1 MAPRGRP
8 RSFDR
13 DEALERAMRVFWE
26 RGYEGT
32 SISDLLQAMG
42 ISPPSLYAAFRSKEN
57 LFREAVARYE
67 RIEGEVT
74 ARALTDEPTARAA
87 IEVMLRGNAD
97 AYADPAK
104 PSGCMTVLTATVG
117 MPVHA
122 PVRDFLRELRLR
134 SQDAIQH
141 RLECGIA
148 EGDLPSGVDTA
159 ALAMFYTSVLEGL
172 SIKARDGARREDLHQ
187 VIDCA
192 MAAWDVLTAVP
203 PPAGTGRRRRTG

>member
-1 MAPRGRP
+1 MTPRGRP

-13 DEALERAMRVFWE
+13 DKALERAMLVFWE

-32 SISDLLQAMG
+32 AISDLIRAMG
-42 ISPPSLYAAFRSKEN
+42 INPPSLYAAFRSKEQ
-57 LFREAVARYE
+57 LFREAVEHYE
-67 RIEGEVT
+67 RIEGQATE
-74 ARALTDEPTARAA
+74 RALTDEPTARAA
-87 IEVMLRGNAD
+87 IEAMLRGNAD
-97 AYADPAK
+97 AYAHPDK

-148 EGDLPSGVDTA
+148 DGDLPAGVDVVA
-159 ALAMFYTSVLEGL
+159 IAMFYMTVLEGL
-172 SIKARDGARREDLHQ
+172 SVQARDGAGLEALHRI
-187 VIDCA
+187 VDGA
-192 MAAWDVLTAVP
+192 MAAWGPLTAVP
-203 PPAGTGRRRRTG
+203 RRRQVHRPKV

>member
-1 MAPRGRP
+1 LAPRGRP

-32 SISDLLQAMG
+32 SIRDLLDAMG
-42 ISPPSLYAAFRSKEN
+42 VSPPSLYAAFRSKES
-57 LFREAVARYE
+57 LFREAVERYE
-67 RIEGEVT
+67 RVEGAVT

-104 PSGCMTVLTATVG
+104 PSGCMTVLSATVG

-141 RLECGIA
+141 RLECGVA
-148 EGDLPSGVDTA
+148 EGDLPLGVDTA
-159 ALAMFYTSVLEGL
+159 TLAMFYTSVLEGL
-172 SIKARDGARREDLHQ
+172 SVKARDGASRDELQR

-192 MAAWDVLTAVP
+192 MTAWDVLTAVQRP
-203 PPAGTGRRRRTG
+203 GRAGHRPRTG